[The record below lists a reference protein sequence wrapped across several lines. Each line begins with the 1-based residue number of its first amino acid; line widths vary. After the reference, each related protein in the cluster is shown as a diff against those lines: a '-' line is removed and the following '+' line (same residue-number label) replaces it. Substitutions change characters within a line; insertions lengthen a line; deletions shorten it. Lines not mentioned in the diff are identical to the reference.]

1 MGRTKIKIINESIEK
16 TPPASPKSLDEPLNE
31 PLPEVEV
38 VKIPKEKKPRTE
50 KQILAFQKALE
61 TKKAKAEAKKSLS
74 LDVPLENKIE
84 IPKEVEMK
92 DLKKRGR
99 PKLTEEKIEM
109 KASMKELALQKQLDK
124 LQKKI
129 EMSAKQEA
137 KKQVLEKIKSKL
149 NNDDESVSSMSDDEE
164 INQIVKKQKKPIVIV
179 NKIDGRS
186 NKKQLPPQEAPTA
199 YFI

>member
-16 TPPASPKSLDEPLNE
+16 TPPSSPKSLDEPLNE

-84 IPKEVEMK
+84 IPKDVEMK

-149 NNDDESVSSMSDDEE
+149 NNDDESVSSMIDDEE

>member
-16 TPPASPKSLDEPLNE
+16 TPPSSPKSLDEPLNE

-186 NKKQLPPQEAPTA
+186 NKKQLPPQQAPTA